1 MKTVLRAFVCAALL
15 GGSAAAA
22 VSENAGILGF
32 STKGPDRYA
41 DGTPVLD
48 GEVYALV
55 WTRSG
60 TAFAGFN
67 VDGTLVDQANAS
79 VLYAA
84 PLAKG
89 GRCESIKFVV
99 DPLILKGWRANG
111 VLSLHL
117 LDTRAWAADGTGA
130 VAGAARGAG
139 VSCVTEGVSVETA
152 AASPFASATG
162 GTGASPVYAASAV
175 GTDVPSPKITG
186 IRVEGDAVVLT
197 VANTVNAL
205 DYAVSAGRTP
215 AADDDAHAS
224 PRPASG
230 AAAKGAVIALRVPRA
245 PNAPSQFLRVGR
257 DPRD

>member
-1 MKTVLRAFVCAALL
+1 MKTALRALVCAALL

-22 VSENAGILGF
+22 VSENAGIIGF
-32 STKGPDRYA
+32 STTGPDRYA
-41 DGTPVLD
+41 DGTTVLD

-67 VDGTLVDQANAS
+67 VDGMLVDQANAS

-99 DPLILKGWRANG
+99 DPLILKGWLANG

-117 LDTRAWAADGTGA
+117 LDTRAWAADGTAA
-130 VAGAARGAG
+130 VAGATRVQGSTC
-139 VSCVTEGVSVETA
+139 VSEGVSVETA
-152 AASPFASATG
+152 GSAPFASATG
-162 GTGASPVYAASAV
+162 GTGENPVYAASAV

-205 DYAVSAGRTP
+205 DYA

-224 PRPASG
+224 RPVSG
-230 AAAKGAVIALRVPRA
+230 AAAKGAVIELRVPRD
-245 PNAPSQFLRVGR
+245 PNATSQFFRVGR
-257 DPRD
+257 NPLN

>member
-1 MKTVLRAFVCAALL
+1 MKTALRALVCAALL

-22 VSENAGILGF
+22 VSEDAGIIGF

-41 DGTPVLD
+41 DGTIVLD

-67 VDGTLVDQANAS
+67 VDGTPVDRDNAS

-99 DPLILKGWRANG
+99 DPLILKGWLANG

-117 LDTRAWAADGTGA
+117 LDTRAWAADGTAA
-130 VAGAARGAG
+130 VAGA
-139 VSCVTEGVSVETA
+139 T
-152 AASPFASATG
+152 
-162 GTGASPVYAASAV
+162 
-175 GTDVPSPKITG
+175 
-186 IRVEGDAVVLT
+186 RV
-197 VANTVNAL
+197 
-205 DYAVSAGRTP
+205 
-215 AADDDAHAS
+215 
-224 PRPASG
+224 
-230 AAAKGAVIALRVPRA
+230 RVRRA
-245 PNAPSQFLRVGR
+245 
-257 DPRD
+257 

>member
-1 MKTVLRAFVCAALL
+1 MKTALRALVCAALL

-22 VSENAGILGF
+22 VSEDAGIIGF

-41 DGTPVLD
+41 DGTTVLD

-67 VDGTLVDQANAS
+67 VDGTPVDWDNAS

-99 DPLILKGWRANG
+99 DPLILKGWLANG

-117 LDTRAWAADGTGA
+117 LDTRAWAADGTAA
-130 VAGAARGAG
+130 VAGATRVQG
-139 VSCVTEGVSVETA
+139 STCVTEGVSVETA
-152 AASPFASATG
+152 AAAPFASATG
-162 GTGASPVYAASAV
+162 GTGEKPVYAASAV

-197 VANTVNAL
+197 VANTVGAL
-205 DYAVSAGRTP
+205 DYAVSAGTTP
-215 AADDDAHAS
+215 AADGDAHAS
-224 PRPASG
+224 RPVSG
-230 AAAKGAVIALRVPRA
+230 AAAKGAVIELRVPRD
-245 PNAPSQFLRVGR
+245 PNATFQFFRVGR
-257 DPRD
+257 NPLN

>member
-1 MKTVLRAFVCAALL
+1 MKTALRALVCAALL

-22 VSENAGILGF
+22 VSEDAGIIGF

-67 VDGTLVDQANAS
+67 VDGTLVDRGNAS

-99 DPLILKGWRANG
+99 DPLILKGWLANG

-117 LDTRAWAADGTGA
+117 LDTRAWAADGTAA
-130 VAGAARGAG
+130 VAGATRVQG
-139 VSCVTEGVSVETA
+139 STCVTEGVSVETA
-152 AASPFASATG
+152 AAVPFASAT
-162 GTGASPVYAASAV
+162 AHPSPRRRPHRRDPRPSR
-175 GTDVPSPKITG
+175 PSPKITG

-197 VANTVNAL
+197 VANTVDAL

-215 AADDDAHAS
+215 AADGNAHAS
-224 PRPASG
+224 RPVSG
-230 AAAKGAVIALRVPRA
+230 AAAKGAVIELRVPRD
-245 PNAPSQFLRVGR
+245 PNATSQFFRVGR
-257 DPRD
+257 NPLN